1 MEEKLSRLILVPIAA
16 VLFLMIGYQYVCP
29 ADSNTCYFRN
39 DDKGLFQRYSSGF
52 ELVYTEPET
61 DEDLPSK
68 ITSKFNFTE
77 RDLDRHAEFNIRG
90 DDVMVFLHIQKTGG
104 TTFGRH
110 LVKNIQLEQ
119 PCDCMPGQRKC
130 TCHRP
135 GKAESWLFSRF
146 STGWSCGLHADWTE
160 LTSCVPV
167 VMNKRDKKNVQKSK
181 SKTTALHPCL
191 SGHLVFLEVFL
202 GFLDRLH
209 TSIPGAFPL
218 SPKIA
223 SHIWSH
229 TRLPAHRFSP
239 HLLNLRL
246 LNFYYITMLRDPVS
260 RYLSE
265 WKHVQRGA
273 TWKTALHMCDGRPP
287 TQDELPACY
296 SGEDWTGVSLADF
309 MNCPS
314 NLANNRQVRMLADL
328 SLVGCYNMSSMS
340 ELERG
345 HVLLAS
351 AKANLRNM
359 AFFGLTEF
367 QRKTQYLFERT
378 FGLRFIRAFTQ
389 INSTRAASVG
399 ISEKVRWRIEG
410 LNALDVELYEYAK
423 ELFLRRYQY
432 NRQRQHQEERLRRRQ
447 ERQQRQRLHRTYLAE
462 LWRLGG
468 GEEEEDEEEEVKVLE
483 VVATTEDYSSQV
495 VRW

>member
-1 MEEKLSRLILVPIAA
+1 MEKFNRLIFIPVAA

-29 ADSNTCYFRN
+29 ADSNTCYFRS
-39 DDKGLFQRYSSGF
+39 DDKGLFQRYSSSF
-52 ELVYTEPET
+52 EFVYTEPEA
-61 DEDLPSK
+61 DEDLPSR
-68 ITSKFNFTE
+68 IRSKFNLTKP
-77 RDLDRHAEFNIRG
+77 DLDRHVDFNIRG

-119 PCDCMPGQRKC
+119 PCDCMSGQRKC

-167 VMNKRDKKNVQKSK
+167 VMNKRDKKSSQRSK
-181 SKTTALHPCL
+181 
-191 SGHLVFLEVFL
+191 
-202 GFLDRLH
+202 R
-209 TSIPGAFPL
+209 
-218 SPKIA
+218 
-223 SHIWSH
+223 
-229 TRLPAHRFSP
+229 
-239 HLLNLRL
+239 
-246 LNFYYITMLRDPVS
+246 NFYYITMLRDPVS

-296 SGEDWTGVSLADF
+296 SGEDWTGVPLADF
-309 MNCPS
+309 MSCPS

-328 SLVGCYNMSSMS
+328 SLVGCYNMSFMS

-345 HVLLAS
+345 RLLLAS

-359 AFFGLTEF
+359 AFYGLTEF

-378 FGLRFIRAFTQ
+378 FGLHFIRAFTQ
-389 INSTRAASVG
+389 INSTRAASVELT
-399 ISEKVRWRIEG
+399 EKVRWRIEV
-410 LNALDVELYEYAK
+410 LNALDMELYEYAK

-432 NRQRQHQEERLRRRQ
+432 SRQKQHQEARLRRRQ
-447 ERQQRQRLHRTYLAE
+447 ERQQMHRTYLTE
-462 LWRLGG
+462 LWRLG
-468 GEEEEDEEEEVKVLE
+468 EEDEKEVVKVLE
-483 VVATTEDYSSQV
+483 DVATTEDYSSQV
-495 VRW
+495 VLW

>member
-1 MEEKLSRLILVPIAA
+1 MNLRPTTMEEKFNRLLFIPIAA

-29 ADSNTCYFRN
+29 ADSNTCYFR
-39 DDKGLFQRYSSGF
+39 SA
-52 ELVYTEPET
+52 

-77 RDLDRHAEFNIRG
+77 RDLDRHVDFNIRG

-135 GKAESWLFSRF
+135 GRAESWLFSRF

-167 VMNKRDKKNVQKSK
+167 VMNKRDKKSAQKNK
-181 SKTTALHPCL
+181 
-191 SGHLVFLEVFL
+191 
-202 GFLDRLH
+202 R
-209 TSIPGAFPL
+209 
-218 SPKIA
+218 
-223 SHIWSH
+223 
-229 TRLPAHRFSP
+229 
-239 HLLNLRL
+239 
-246 LNFYYITMLRDPVS
+246 NFYYITMLRDPVS
-260 RYLSE
+260 RFLSE

-296 SGEDWTGVSLADF
+296 SGEDWTGVPLADF
-309 MNCPS
+309 MSCPS

-328 SLVGCYNMSSMS
+328 SLVGCYNMSSVS

-345 HVLLAS
+345 RVLLAS

-359 AFFGLTEF
+359 VFYGLTEF

-423 ELFLRRYQY
+423 ELFLRRYQH
-432 NRQRQHQEERLRRRQ
+432 NRQRQRQEERERRWQ
-447 ERQQRQRLHRTYLAE
+447 ERQHRQRLHRTYLAE

-468 GEEEEDEEEEVKVLE
+468 GGGGEEEEQGKGLEEVV
-483 VVATTEDYSSQV
+483 TTEDYSSQV

>member
-1 MEEKLSRLILVPIAA
+1 MEEKFNRLILVPIAA

-29 ADSNTCYFRN
+29 ADSGGCYFRG
-39 DDKGLFQRYSSGF
+39 DDAGLFQRYPPGLEVVYAEPDPDP
-52 ELVYTEPET
+52 ELEAD
-61 DEDLPSK
+61 DEVPAK
-68 ITSKFNFTE
+68 ITSKYNFTE
-77 RDLDRHAEFNIRG
+77 RDLDRRVDFDIRG
-90 DDVMVFLHIQKTGG
+90 EDVMVFLHIQKTGG

-119 PCDCMPGQRKC
+119 PCDCLTGQRKC

-167 VMNKRDKKNVQKSK
+167 VMNKRDKKSAAKSK
-181 SKTTALHPCL
+181 
-191 SGHLVFLEVFL
+191 
-202 GFLDRLH
+202 R
-209 TSIPGAFPL
+209 
-218 SPKIA
+218 
-223 SHIWSH
+223 
-229 TRLPAHRFSP
+229 
-239 HLLNLRL
+239 
-246 LNFYYITMLRDPVS
+246 NFYYITMLRDPVS

-273 TWKTALHMCDGRPP
+273 TWKTALHMCDGRLP
-287 TQDELPACY
+287 TEDELPACY
-296 SGEDWTGVSLADF
+296 SGDDWTGVPLADF
-309 MNCPS
+309 MGCPS

-328 SLVGCYNMSSMS
+328 SLVGCYNMSSVG

-345 HVLLAS
+345 RVLLAS

-389 INSTRAASVG
+389 LNSTRAASVG
-399 ISEKVRWRIEG
+399 ISERVRWRIEG
-410 LNALDVELYEYAK
+410 LNALDVELYEYAR
-423 ELFLRRYQY
+423 ELFLRRYQR
-432 NRQRQHQEERLRRRQ
+432 NRQQQHREERLRRWQ
-447 ERQQRQRLHRTYLAE
+447 ERRRRQRAHRTYLAQ

-468 GEEEEDEEEEVKVLE
+468 GGGGDDDREVAEEEEEEEVVAAAKVQE
-483 VVATTEDYSSQV
+483 EVATTEDYSSQV

>member
-1 MEEKLSRLILVPIAA
+1 MEEKFNRLIFVPIAA

-29 ADSNTCYFRN
+29 ADSNTCYFRS
-39 DDKGLFQRYSSGF
+39 DEKGLFQRYSSGF
-52 ELVYTEPET
+52 ELVYTEPEA

-68 ITSKFNFTE
+68 ITSRFNFTE
-77 RDLDRHAEFNIRG
+77 RDLDRHVDFNIRA

-119 PCDCMPGQRKC
+119 PCDCMAGQRKC

-167 VMNKRDKKNVQKSK
+167 VMNKRDKKSAQRSK
-181 SKTTALHPCL
+181 
-191 SGHLVFLEVFL
+191 
-202 GFLDRLH
+202 R
-209 TSIPGAFPL
+209 
-218 SPKIA
+218 
-223 SHIWSH
+223 
-229 TRLPAHRFSP
+229 
-239 HLLNLRL
+239 
-246 LNFYYITMLRDPVS
+246 NFYYITMLRDPVS

-296 SGEDWTGVSLADF
+296 SGEDWTGVPLADF

-359 AFFGLTEF
+359 AFYGLTEF

-410 LNALDVELYEYAK
+410 LNALDMELYDYAK

-447 ERQQRQRLHRTYLAE
+447 ERQHRQRLHRTYLAE

-468 GEEEEDEEEEVKVLE
+468 GGGGEEEEEEVKVLE
-483 VVATTEDYSSQV
+483 EVATTEDYSSQV

>member
-1 MEEKLSRLILVPIAA
+1 MEEKFNRLIFIPVAA

-29 ADSNTCYFRN
+29 ADSNACYFRT
-39 DDKGLFQRYSSGF
+39 DDQGLFQRHSSGF
-52 ELVYTEPET
+52 EALYPEPDG

-68 ITSKFNFTE
+68 ITSRFNFTE
-77 RDLDRHAEFNIRG
+77 RDLDRHVDFHIRG
-90 DDVMVFLHIQKTGG
+90 EDVMVFLHIQKTGG

-167 VMNKRDKKNVQKSK
+167 VMNKRDKKSAPKSK
-181 SKTTALHPCL
+181 
-191 SGHLVFLEVFL
+191 
-202 GFLDRLH
+202 R
-209 TSIPGAFPL
+209 
-218 SPKIA
+218 
-223 SHIWSH
+223 
-229 TRLPAHRFSP
+229 
-239 HLLNLRL
+239 
-246 LNFYYITMLRDPVS
+246 NFYYITMLRDPVS

-296 SGEDWTGVSLADF
+296 SGEDWTGVPLADF

-345 HVLLAS
+345 RVLLAS

-359 AFFGLTEF
+359 AFYGLTEF

-432 NRQRQHQEERLRRRQ
+432 NRQQQHQEERLRRRQ
-447 ERQQRQRLHRTYLAE
+447 ERQHRQRMHRTYLAE

-468 GEEEEDEEEEVKVLE
+468 GGGGEEEDEEKEEKMAE
-483 VVATTEDYSSQV
+483 EVATTEDYSSQV

>member
-1 MEEKLSRLILVPIAA
+1 MEEKFNRLVFIPIAA

-29 ADSNTCYFRN
+29 ADSNTCYFRSA
-39 DDKGLFQRYSSGF
+39 DKGLFQRYSSGF
-52 ELVYTEPET
+52 ELVYTEA

-68 ITSKFNFTE
+68 ITSRFNFTE
-77 RDLDRHAEFNIRG
+77 RDLDRHVDFNIRG

-135 GKAESWLFSRF
+135 GRAESWLFSRF

-167 VMNKRDKKNVQKSK
+167 VMNKRDKKNAQKNK
-181 SKTTALHPCL
+181 
-191 SGHLVFLEVFL
+191 
-202 GFLDRLH
+202 R
-209 TSIPGAFPL
+209 
-218 SPKIA
+218 
-223 SHIWSH
+223 
-229 TRLPAHRFSP
+229 
-239 HLLNLRL
+239 
-246 LNFYYITMLRDPVS
+246 NFYYITMLRDPVS

-296 SGEDWTGVSLADF
+296 SGEDWTGVPLADF
-309 MNCPS
+309 MSCPS

-328 SLVGCYNMSSMS
+328 SLVGCYNMSSVS

-345 HVLLAS
+345 RVLLAS

-359 AFFGLTEF
+359 VFYGLTEF

-423 ELFLRRYQY
+423 ELFLRRYQR
-432 NRQRQHQEERLRRRQ
+432 NRQRQHQEERERRWQ
-447 ERQQRQRLHRTYLAE
+447 ERQQRQRRHRTYLAE

-468 GEEEEDEEEEVKVLE
+468 GGGGEEEEQGE
-483 VVATTEDYSSQV
+483 VATTEDYSSQV

>member
-1 MEEKLSRLILVPIAA
+1 MEEKFNRLIIIPVAA

-29 ADSNTCYFRN
+29 ADSNTCYFKS
-39 DDKGLFQRYSSGF
+39 DEKGLFQRYSSRYD
-52 ELVYTEPET
+52 LVYAEPEA

-77 RDLDRHAEFNIRG
+77 RDLDRHVDFDIRG
-90 DDVMVFLHIQKTGG
+90 DDVIVFLHIQKTGG

-160 LTSCVPV
+160 LTNCVPM
-167 VMNKRDKKNVQKSK
+167 VMNKRDKKNAQMSK
-181 SKTTALHPCL
+181 
-191 SGHLVFLEVFL
+191 
-202 GFLDRLH
+202 R
-209 TSIPGAFPL
+209 
-218 SPKIA
+218 
-223 SHIWSH
+223 
-229 TRLPAHRFSP
+229 
-239 HLLNLRL
+239 
-246 LNFYYITMLRDPVS
+246 NFYYITMLRDPVS

-273 TWKTALHMCDGRPP
+273 TWKTALHMCDGRLP

-296 SGEDWTGVSLADF
+296 SGEDWTGVTLADF

-328 SLVGCYNMSSMS
+328 SLVGCYNMSFMS

-345 HVLLAS
+345 RVLLAS

-359 AFFGLTEF
+359 AFYGLTEF

-378 FGLRFIRAFTQ
+378 FGLRFIQAFTQ

-432 NRQRQHQEERLRRRQ
+432 SRQRQHQEERLRRRQ
-447 ERQQRQRLHRTYLAE
+447 ERQERQQRQRLHRTHLAE
-462 LWRLGG
+462 LWRQGG
-468 GEEEEDEEEEVKVLE
+468 GEEDEEEGEDGKGPE
-483 VVATTEDYSSQV
+483 EVATTEDYSSQV

>member
-1 MEEKLSRLILVPIAA
+1 SRRRDLQLSTMEEKFNRLLFIPIAA
-16 VLFLMIGYQYVCP
+16 VLLVMVGYQYVCP
-29 ADSNTCYFRN
+29 ADSNTCS
-39 DDKGLFQRYSSGF
+39 LTVYS
-52 ELVYTEPET
+52 EPEP
-61 DEDLPSK
+61 DDDVPSK
-68 ITSKFNFTE
+68 VTSRFNFTE
-77 RDLDRHAEFNIRG
+77 RDLDRHVAFNIRE

-135 GKAESWLFSRF
+135 GRAESWLFSRF

-167 VMNKRDKKNVQKSK
+167 VMNKRDKKSAAKSK
-181 SKTTALHPCL
+181 
-191 SGHLVFLEVFL
+191 
-202 GFLDRLH
+202 R
-209 TSIPGAFPL
+209 
-218 SPKIA
+218 
-223 SHIWSH
+223 
-229 TRLPAHRFSP
+229 
-239 HLLNLRL
+239 
-246 LNFYYITMLRDPVS
+246 NFYYITMLRDPVS

-296 SGEDWTGVSLADF
+296 SGEDWTGVALEDF

-328 SLVGCYNMSSMS
+328 SLVGCYNMSSVG

-345 HVLLAS
+345 RVLLAS

-359 AFFGLTEF
+359 AFYGLTEF

-378 FGLRFIRAFTQ
+378 FGLRFIRPFTQ

-399 ISEKVRWRIEG
+399 ISEKVRRRIEG

-432 NRQRQHQEERLRRRQ
+432 SRQRQHREERVRRWQ
-447 ERQQRQRLHRTYLAE
+447 ERKQKQQLHRTYLAQ
-462 LWRLGG
+462 GVKAP
-468 GEEEEDEEEEVKVLE
+468 EET
-483 VVATTEDYSSQV
+483 ATTEDYSSQV

>member
-1 MEEKLSRLILVPIAA
+1 MEEKFNRLVFIPIAA

-29 ADSNTCYFRN
+29 ADSNTCYFRS
-39 DDKGLFQRYSSGF
+39 DEKGLFQRYSSGF
-52 ELVYTEPET
+52 ELVYTEA

-77 RDLDRHAEFNIRG
+77 RDLDRHVDFNIRG

-135 GKAESWLFSRF
+135 GRAESWLFSRF

-167 VMNKRDKKNVQKSK
+167 VMNKRDKKSAQKNK
-181 SKTTALHPCL
+181 
-191 SGHLVFLEVFL
+191 
-202 GFLDRLH
+202 R
-209 TSIPGAFPL
+209 
-218 SPKIA
+218 
-223 SHIWSH
+223 
-229 TRLPAHRFSP
+229 
-239 HLLNLRL
+239 
-246 LNFYYITMLRDPVS
+246 NFYYITMLRDPVS

-273 TWKTALHMCDGRPP
+273 TWKTALHMCDGRSP

-296 SGEDWTGVSLADF
+296 SGEDWTGVPLADF
-309 MNCPS
+309 MSCPS

-328 SLVGCYNMSSMS
+328 SLVGCYNMTTVS

-345 HVLLAS
+345 RVLLAS

-359 AFFGLTEF
+359 AFYGLTEF

-432 NRQRQHQEERLRRRQ
+432 NRQRQHREERLRRWR
-447 ERQQRQRLHRTYLAE
+447 ERQQRQRLHRPYLAE

-468 GEEEEDEEEEVKVLE
+468 GGEGGRGKR
-483 VVATTEDYSSQV
+483 S
-495 VRW
+495 R

>member
-1 MEEKLSRLILVPIAA
+1 MEEKFNRLIFIPIAA

-29 ADSNTCYFRN
+29 ADSNTCYFRS

-52 ELVYTEPET
+52 ELVYTEPEA

-77 RDLDRHAEFNIRG
+77 RNLDRHVDFKIRG

-135 GKAESWLFSRF
+135 GRADSWLFSRF

-160 LTSCVPV
+160 LTSCVPT
-167 VMNKRDKKNVQKSK
+167 VMNKRDKKSVQKNK
-181 SKTTALHPCL
+181 
-191 SGHLVFLEVFL
+191 
-202 GFLDRLH
+202 R
-209 TSIPGAFPL
+209 
-218 SPKIA
+218 
-223 SHIWSH
+223 
-229 TRLPAHRFSP
+229 
-239 HLLNLRL
+239 
-246 LNFYYITMLRDPVS
+246 NFYYITMLRDPVS

-273 TWKTALHMCDGRPP
+273 TWKTALHMCDGRSP
-287 TQDELPACY
+287 TEDELPACY
-296 SGEDWTGVSLADF
+296 SGDDWTGVPLIDF
-309 MNCPS
+309 MSCPS

-328 SLVGCYNMSSMS
+328 SLVGCYNMSSVS

-345 HVLLAS
+345 QVLLAS
-351 AKANLRNM
+351 AKANLLNM

-432 NRQRQHQEERLRRRQ
+432 SRQKQHQEERLRRWQ
-447 ERQQRQRLHRTYLAE
+447 ERQQRQRLHRTYLSE

-468 GEEEEDEEEEVKVLE
+468 GGGEEEEEQTKGLEE
-483 VVATTEDYSSQV
+483 VATTEDYSSQV

>member
-1 MEEKLSRLILVPIAA
+1 MEEKFSRLIFIPIAA
-16 VLFLMIGYQYVCP
+16 VIFLMIGYQYVCP
-29 ADSNTCYFRN
+29 ADSNTCRFRSVVR
-39 DDKGLFQRYSSGF
+39 QRLPAFDSLYS
-52 ELVYTEPET
+52 EPEP
-61 DEDLPSK
+61 DEDFPTK
-68 ITSKFNFTE
+68 ITSKFNFSE
-77 RDLDRHAEFNIRG
+77 RDLDRHVDFNIRG

-119 PCDCMPGQRKC
+119 PCDCMAGQRKC

-167 VMNKRDKKNVQKSK
+167 VMNKKDKKNVEKNKKS
-181 SKTTALHPCL
+181 
-191 SGHLVFLEVFL
+191 
-202 GFLDRLH
+202 
-209 TSIPGAFPL
+209 
-218 SPKIA
+218 
-223 SHIWSH
+223 
-229 TRLPAHRFSP
+229 
-239 HLLNLRL
+239 
-246 LNFYYITMLRDPVS
+246 FYYITMLRDPVS

-296 SGEDWTGVSLADF
+296 SGEDWTGVPLTDF

-345 HVLLAS
+345 RVLLAS

-423 ELFLRRYQY
+423 ELFLRRYQES
-432 NRQRQHQEERLRRRQ
+432 RQRQHQEERLRRRQ
-447 ERQQRQRLHRTYLAE
+447 ERQQRQRLHRNYLVE
-462 LWRLGG
+462 LLRLGG
-468 GEEEEDEEEEVKVLE
+468 GGAEEDEEEEEVKVLE
-483 VVATTEDYSSQV
+483 EVVTTEDYSSQV

>member
-1 MEEKLSRLILVPIAA
+1 MEETFSRLILVPIAA
-16 VLFLMIGYQYVCP
+16 VLFLMVGYQYVCP
-29 ADSNTCYFRN
+29 AGSSTCSPTG
-39 DDKGLFQRYSSGF
+39 DDELLFSSAYDF
-52 ELVYTEPET
+52 VST
-61 DEDLPSK
+61 DQDEELPSK
-68 ITSKFNFTE
+68 VTSKFNFTE
-77 RDLDRHAEFNIRG
+77 RDLDRRADFNIRG
-90 DDVMVFLHIQKTGG
+90 EDVMVFLHIQKTGG

-135 GKAESWLFSRF
+135 GRAESWLFSRF

-160 LTSCVPV
+160 LTSCVPG
-167 VMNKRDKKNVQKSK
+167 VMNRRDKKNGPKSK
-181 SKTTALHPCL
+181 
-191 SGHLVFLEVFL
+191 
-202 GFLDRLH
+202 R
-209 TSIPGAFPL
+209 
-218 SPKIA
+218 
-223 SHIWSH
+223 
-229 TRLPAHRFSP
+229 
-239 HLLNLRL
+239 
-246 LNFYYITMLRDPVS
+246 NFYYITMLRDPVS

-328 SLVGCYNMSSMS
+328 SLVGCYNMSFMS

-359 AFFGLTEF
+359 AFYGLTEF

-378 FGLRFIRAFTQ
+378 FSLHFIRAFTQ

-399 ISEKVRWRIEG
+399 ISENVRRRIEG
-410 LNALDVELYEYAK
+410 LNALDMQLYEYAK

-432 NRQRQHQEERLRRRQ
+432 TRQKQHQEERLRRRQ
-447 ERQQRQRLHRTYLAE
+447 KRQQRQRLHRTYLAD

-468 GEEEEDEEEEVKVLE
+468 GMEEEEKDGKRPE

>member
-1 MEEKLSRLILVPIAA
+1 MPVIA
-16 VLFLMIGYQYVCP
+16 
-29 ADSNTCYFRN
+29 
-39 DDKGLFQRYSSGF
+39 
-52 ELVYTEPET
+52 EL
-61 DEDLPSK
+61 
-68 ITSKFNFTE
+68 N
-77 RDLDRHAEFNIRG
+77 AN
-90 DDVMVFLHIQKTGG
+90 
-104 TTFGRH
+104 
-110 LVKNIQLEQ
+110 
-119 PCDCMPGQRKC
+119 RK
-130 TCHRP
+130 
-135 GKAESWLFSRF
+135 
-146 STGWSCGLHADWTE
+146 
-160 LTSCVPV
+160 
-167 VMNKRDKKNVQKSK
+167 
-181 SKTTALHPCL
+181 
-191 SGHLVFLEVFL
+191 
-202 GFLDRLH
+202 
-209 TSIPGAFPL
+209 
-218 SPKIA
+218 
-223 SHIWSH
+223 
-229 TRLPAHRFSP
+229 
-239 HLLNLRL
+239 

-287 TQDELPACY
+287 TQEELPACY
-296 SGEDWTGVSLADF
+296 NGEDWTGVPLADF

-359 AFFGLTEF
+359 AFYGLTEF

-389 INSTRAASVG
+389 LNSTRAASVG

-410 LNALDVELYEYAK
+410 LNALDMELYEYAK

-447 ERQQRQRLHRTYLAE
+447 ERQHRQQLHRTYLAE

-468 GEEEEDEEEEVKVLE
+468 GGGGGGEEDEEQDVVKVLGN
-483 VVATTEDYSSQV
+483 VATTEDYSSQV
-495 VRW
+495 VQW

>member
-1 MEEKLSRLILVPIAA
+1 MEEKFNRLIFIPIAA

-29 ADSNTCYFRN
+29 ADSNTCYFRS

-52 ELVYTEPET
+52 ELVYPEPEA

-77 RDLDRHAEFNIRG
+77 RNLDRHVDFKIRG

-119 PCDCMPGQRKC
+119 PCDCMAGQRKC

-135 GKAESWLFSRF
+135 GRADSWLFSRF

-160 LTSCVPV
+160 LTSCVPT
-167 VMNKRDKKNVQKSK
+167 VMNKRDKKSVQKNK
-181 SKTTALHPCL
+181 
-191 SGHLVFLEVFL
+191 
-202 GFLDRLH
+202 R
-209 TSIPGAFPL
+209 
-218 SPKIA
+218 
-223 SHIWSH
+223 
-229 TRLPAHRFSP
+229 
-239 HLLNLRL
+239 
-246 LNFYYITMLRDPVS
+246 NFYYITMLRDPVS

-273 TWKTALHMCDGRPP
+273 TWKTALHMCDGRSP
-287 TQDELPACY
+287 TEDELPACY
-296 SGEDWTGVSLADF
+296 SGDDWTGVPLIDF
-309 MNCPS
+309 MSCPS

-328 SLVGCYNMSSMS
+328 SLVGCYNMSSVS

-345 HVLLAS
+345 QVLLAS
-351 AKANLRNM
+351 AKANLLNM

-432 NRQRQHQEERLRRRQ
+432 SRQKQHQEERLRRWQ
-447 ERQQRQRLHRTYLAE
+447 ERQQRQRLHRTYLSE

-468 GEEEEDEEEEVKVLE
+468 GGGEEEEEQMKGLEE
-483 VVATTEDYSSQV
+483 VATTEDYSSQV

>member
-1 MEEKLSRLILVPIAA
+1 MEEKLHRLLLVPLAA
-16 VLFLMIGYQYVCP
+16 VLCLMLGYQYVCP
-29 ADSNTCYFRN
+29 AGTCRE
-39 DDKGLFQRYSSGF
+39 DRRLLRARAPGF
-52 ELVYTEPET
+52 GSTEPGADD
-61 DEDLPSK
+61 DELPS
-68 ITSKFNFTE
+68 SRFNFTE
-77 RDLDRHAEFNIRG
+77 RDLDRQVRFDIRG

-110 LVKNIQLEQ
+110 LVRNIQLER
-119 PCDCMPGQRKC
+119 PCDCASGGRRC
-130 TCHRP
+130 ACLRP
-135 GKAESWLFSRF
+135 GRPESWLFSRF

-160 LTSCVPV
+160 LTSCVPA
-167 VMNKRDKKNVQKSK
+167 VMDRKERRRSRKS
-181 SKTTALHPCL
+181 
-191 SGHLVFLEVFL
+191 
-202 GFLDRLH
+202 
-209 TSIPGAFPL
+209 
-218 SPKIA
+218 
-223 SHIWSH
+223 
-229 TRLPAHRFSP
+229 
-239 HLLNLRL
+239 
-246 LNFYYITMLRDPVS
+246 FYYISMLRDPVS

-296 SGEDWTGVSLADF
+296 SGDDWTGVLLADF

-345 HVLLAS
+345 RVLLAS

-432 NRQRQHQEERLRRRQ
+432 NRQKQHQEERMRRRQ
-447 ERQQRQRLHRTYLAE
+447 ERLQRHRNYLVG

-468 GEEEEDEEEEVKVLE
+468 GGMEEEEQEVKELEEVV
-483 VVATTEDYSSQV
+483 TTEDYSSQV

>member
-1 MEEKLSRLILVPIAA
+1 MEDKFNRLIFIPIAA

-29 ADSNTCYFRN
+29 ADSNTCYFRSE
-39 DDKGLFQRYSSGF
+39 DKGLFYKSSSGF
-52 ELVYTEPET
+52 DLVYTEPEA
-61 DEDLPSK
+61 DDDFPSK

-77 RDLDRHAEFNIRG
+77 RDLDRHVDFNIRG

-119 PCDCMPGQRKC
+119 PCDCLAGQRKC

-167 VMNKRDKKNVQKSK
+167 VMNKKDKKSVQKSK
-181 SKTTALHPCL
+181 KS
-191 SGHLVFLEVFL
+191 
-202 GFLDRLH
+202 
-209 TSIPGAFPL
+209 
-218 SPKIA
+218 
-223 SHIWSH
+223 
-229 TRLPAHRFSP
+229 
-239 HLLNLRL
+239 
-246 LNFYYITMLRDPVS
+246 FYYITMLRDPVS

-296 SGEDWTGVSLADF
+296 SGDDWTGVPLADF

-399 ISEKVRWRIEG
+399 ISGKVRWRIEG

-432 NRQRQHQEERLRRRQ
+432 NRQKQHQEERLRRRQ
-447 ERQQRQRLHRTYLAE
+447 ERQRMHRNYLVE
-462 LWRLGG
+462 LLRLGG
-468 GEEEEDEEEEVKVLE
+468 GGGGAEEEEDEKEEVLQG
-483 VVATTEDYSSQV
+483 VATTEDYSSQV